1 MVLGP
6 ENYTLAFFPDGTYY
20 IKADCDRGSGNYTLE
35 VNSLN
40 LGPATITLIGCG
52 PDSTD
57 SKYLELLSNVK
68 SAAFENGQ
76 LILYSENAG
85 DRMFFTNGGL
95 SRKFNRKLI
104 LALGS
109 LYLQSFF
116 FITRV
121 SLGPDLLE
129 FD

>member
-1 MVLGP
+1 
-6 ENYTLAFFPDGTYY
+6 
-20 IKADCDRGSGNYTLE
+20 
-35 VNSLN
+35 
-40 LGPATITLIGCG
+40 
-52 PDSTD
+52 
-57 SKYLELLSNVK
+57 
-68 SAAFENGQ
+68 
-76 LILYSENAG
+76 
-85 DRMFFTNGGL
+85 MFFTNGGL